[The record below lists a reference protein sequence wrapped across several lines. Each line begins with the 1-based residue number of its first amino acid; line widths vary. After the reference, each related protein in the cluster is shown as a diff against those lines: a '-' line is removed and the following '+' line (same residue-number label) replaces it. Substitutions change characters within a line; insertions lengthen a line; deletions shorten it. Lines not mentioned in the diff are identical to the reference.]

1 MIEKYELYIEDAFEP
16 YAAMHDSRQHSNLW
30 GKMLI
35 YTNEALQTDHIGYY
49 KPVLISG
56 KPTSVHFHEQY
67 PHMVTPWVYDEKF
80 LNEDFNY
87 DDLEKKYLNNAS
99 RSNHQASEIKEQL
112 DQAHRL

>member
-35 YTNEALQTDHIGYY
+35 YNNDALQNDHIGYY
-49 KPVLISG
+49 KPVLRSG

-99 RSNHQASEIKEQL
+99 RSNHQASEVKEQL